1 MASTPSHVRTELI
14 EVAEADC
21 KLLVICMD
29 HLTSS
34 AVNIIDEEM
43 GLALAKAVM
52 EAEWYVENE
61 LINGVVLCSGKHQSF
76 LAGADILFEQKITS
90 KARLEQLMIKLHA
103 NIYTHPLI
111 AGPFLL
117 CTPLVVLS
125 ASWSPWMYQ
134 LLLLSTEQHWVEGW
148 N

>member
-52 EAEWYVENE
+52 EAEWYVENK

-103 NIYTHPLI
+103 IPLI
-111 AGPFLL
+111 AEPFLL
-117 CTPLVVLS
+117 CTPLAVLS

-134 LLLLSTEQHWVEGW
+134 LLLLSMEQHWVEGW